1 MFVLKYYKQETP
13 TVLSNSQ
20 TDDETKLV
28 PKERPVCNKEKTK
41 TEMEAP
47 LERPDHRKNNN
58 ISHLQRLISES

>member
-28 PKERPVCNKEKTK
+28 PKERPVCNKEKIK

-47 LERPDHRKNNN
+47 SERPDYPKNK
-58 ISHLQRLISES
+58 